1 MTENQSLETTQ
12 NTIIEKLKNIFLQKT
27 YQAVIVQ
34 GDTLSAFCGALVDL
48 YNHVKVLHVEA
59 GLRTDNIEEPFPE
72 EAYRQMISRIATLHF
87 APSLQAKENLLKE
100 NIDEKNIFVC
110 GNTVIDALKII
121 IKMYSK
127 ECKNKFFLKGI
138 NIKSKIVLITAH
150 RRENQNEKLQHILT
164 AIKNLALDF
173 PSYNFIWP
181 VHPNPNV
188 RNIVYEKL
196 SNVKNIILSAPL
208 DYDELIYIM
217 QKANLIM
224 TDSGGIQEE
233 ATCLNKSIVIMR
245 NKTERTEIL
254 TLPSVKLVGTNEKKI
269 YNEAKNFLLRKFV
282 PKKIFVIYM
291 VKAILQRKLKK

>member
-1 MTENQSLETTQ
+1 MKKNILFVFGTRPEVIKIFPIIRKLKEYSDYYNVILCNTGQQKELTEQALSMFQLDVDYNLSVMTENQSLETTQ
-12 NTIIEKLKNIFLQKT
+12 NKIIEKLKNIFLQKT

-34 GDTLSAFCGALVDL
+34 GDTLSAFCGALVAF

-181 VHPNPNV
+181 VHPNPNI

-196 SNVKNIILSAPL
+196 SNVKNIILSAPP
-208 DYDELIYIM
+208 
-217 QKANLIM
+217 LIM
-224 TDSGGIQEE
+224 MN
-233 ATCLNKSIVIMR
+233 LY
-245 NKTERTEIL
+245 
-254 TLPSVKLVGTNEKKI
+254 TLCKKQI
-269 YNEAKNFLLRKFV
+269 SL
-282 PKKIFVIYM
+282 
-291 VKAILQRKLKK
+291 